1 MGVSTLDTDGSA
13 TFALRPMSVSD
24 SFQAFVLEQLN
35 HAVPPVRARR
45 MFGGVGLYA
54 GNAFFAL
61 IAEDTVYLKTD
72 ASTVAEFEARG
83 MHPFR
88 PFGDEGASMRYHQ
101 LPEEILEDPEALKL
115 WAGRAIAVA
124 RAKRERRRR

>member
-1 MGVSTLDTDGSA
+1 MPVN
-13 TFALRPMSVSD
+13 D

-35 HAVPPVRARR
+35 QAVPPVRARR

-61 IAEDTVYLKTD
+61 IAEDIVYLKTD

-88 PFGDEGASMRYHQ
+88 PFGADGASMRYHQ
-101 LPEEILEDPEALKL
+101 LPEEILEDREALAL

-124 RAKRERRRR
+124 RRAKRERRPR